1 MRCCMII
8 ISRKARKL
16 LKSLL
21 DIRKSQESPRIKPEQ
36 YEKLID
42 KQGEPL
48 GELIHHELVVQDI
61 GHDIAV
67 TDEGIYFYQ
76 AYKEHNKFIWLTSFW
91 FPLAVAFATTVITLI
106 VNFLFFK

>member
-1 MRCCMII
+1 MII

-42 KQGEPL
+42 QQGEAL
-48 GELIHHELVVQDI
+48 GELIYHKLVVQDI
-61 GHDIAV
+61 GRDIGV

>member
-1 MRCCMII
+1 MIV
-8 ISRKARKL
+8 ISRKASKL

-48 GELIHHELVVQDI
+48 GELIHHKLVVQDVGNDI
-61 GHDIAV
+61 GV

>member
-1 MRCCMII
+1 MII

-42 KQGEPL
+42 EQGEPL
-48 GELIHHELVVQDI
+48 GELIHHKLVVQDI
-61 GHDIAV
+61 VHDIAV

-76 AYKEHNKFIWLTSFW
+76 ASKEHNRYLWLTSFW
-91 FPLAVAFATTVITLI
+91 FPLAVAFVTTTITLAI
-106 VNFLFFK
+106 NFLFFK

>member
-1 MRCCMII
+1 MII

>member
-1 MRCCMII
+1 MII

-42 KQGEPL
+42 EQGEPL
-48 GELIHHELVVQDI
+48 GELIYHKLVVQDI
-61 GHDIAV
+61 VHDIAV

-91 FPLAVAFATTVITLI
+91 FPLAVAFVTTVITLI

>member
-1 MRCCMII
+1 MII

-21 DIRKSQESPRIKPEQ
+21 DIQKSQESPRIKPEQ
-36 YEKLID
+36 YKKLID

-48 GELIHHELVVQDI
+48 GELIHHKLVVQDVGNDI
-61 GHDIAV
+61 GV

-76 AYKEHNKFIWLTSFW
+76 AYKEHNRHLWLTSFW
-91 FPLAVAFATTVITLI
+91 FPLAVAFVTTAITLAI
-106 VNFLFFK
+106 NSLIFK

>member
-1 MRCCMII
+1 MII

-42 KQGEPL
+42 EQGEPL
-48 GELIHHELVVQDI
+48 GELIYHKLVVQDI

-76 AYKEHNKFIWLTSFW
+76 AYKEHNKFVWLTSFW

-106 VNFLFFK
+106 VNFFIF

>member
-1 MRCCMII
+1 MII

-48 GELIHHELVVQDI
+48 GELIHHKLVVQDI
-61 GHDIAV
+61 GHDIGV
-67 TDEGIYFYQ
+67 TEEGIYFYQ

-91 FPLAVAFATTVITLI
+91 LPLAVAFATTVITLI

>member
-1 MRCCMII
+1 MII

-21 DIRKSQESPRIKPEQ
+21 DIRNSQDSPRIKPEQ
-36 YEKLID
+36 YEVI
-42 KQGEPL
+42 
-48 GELIHHELVVQDI
+48 QDI
-61 GHDIAV
+61 VHDIAV

-76 AYKEHNKFIWLTSFW
+76 AYKEHNRYLWLTSFW
-91 FPLAVAFATTVITLI
+91 FPLAVAFVTTAITLA

>member
-1 MRCCMII
+1 MII

-42 KQGEPL
+42 EQSEPL
-48 GELIHHELVVQDI
+48 GELIHHKLVVQDI
-61 GHDIAV
+61 SHDIGV

>member
-1 MRCCMII
+1 MII

-21 DIRKSQESPRIKPEQ
+21 DIRKFQESPRIKPEQ

-42 KQGEPL
+42 EQGEPL
-48 GELIHHELVVQDI
+48 GELVYHKLVIQDVV
-61 GHDIAV
+61 HDIAV

-76 AYKEHNKFIWLTSFW
+76 AYKEHNRNLWLTSFW
-91 FPLAVAFATTVITLI
+91 FPLAVAFVTTAITLA

>member
-1 MRCCMII
+1 MII

-21 DIRKSQESPRIKPEQ
+21 DIQKSQESPRIKPEQ
-36 YEKLID
+36 YKKLID

-48 GELIHHELVVQDI
+48 GELIHHKLVVQDVGNDI
-61 GHDIAV
+61 GV

>member
-1 MRCCMII
+1 MII

-42 KQGEPL
+42 RQGEPL
-48 GELIHHELVVQDI
+48 GELIHHKLVVQDI
-61 GHDIAV
+61 CHDIGV

>member
-1 MRCCMII
+1 MII

-42 KQGEPL
+42 EQGEPL
-48 GELIHHELVVQDI
+48 GELIHHKLVVQDI
-61 GHDIAV
+61 VRDIAV

-76 AYKEHNKFIWLTSFW
+76 AYKEHNKFVWLTSFW

>member
-1 MRCCMII
+1 MII

-48 GELIHHELVVQDI
+48 GELIHHKLVVQDI
-61 GHDIAV
+61 GHDIGV
-67 TDEGIYFYQ
+67 TDEEIYFYQ

>member
-1 MRCCMII
+1 MII

-42 KQGEPL
+42 EQGEPL
-48 GELIHHELVVQDI
+48 GELIHHKLVVQDV
-61 GHDIAV
+61 GHDIGV

-76 AYKEHNKFIWLTSFW
+76 AYKEHNRHLWLTSFW
-91 FPLAVAFATTVITLI
+91 FPLAVAFVTTAITLAI
-106 VNFLFFK
+106 NSLIFK

>member
-1 MRCCMII
+1 MII

-42 KQGEPL
+42 KQGEAL
-48 GELIHHELVVQDI
+48 GELIYHKLVVQDI
-61 GHDIAV
+61 GRDIGV

>member
-1 MRCCMII
+1 MIV

-42 KQGEPL
+42 EQGEPL
-48 GELIHHELVVQDI
+48 GELIHHKLVVQDVGNDI
-61 GHDIAV
+61 GV

-76 AYKEHNKFIWLTSFW
+76 AYKEHNKFIWLTSFL
-91 FPLAVAFATTVITLI
+91 FPLAVAFVTTVITLI

>member
-1 MRCCMII
+1 MII

-21 DIRKSQESPRIKPEQ
+21 DIRNSQDSPRIKPEQ

-42 KQGEPL
+42 EQGEPL
-48 GELIHHELVVQDI
+48 GELVYHKLVIQDI
-61 GHDIAV
+61 VHDIAV

-76 AYKEHNKFIWLTSFW
+76 AYKEHNRNLWLTSFW
-91 FPLAVAFATTVITLI
+91 FPLAVAFVTTAITLA

>member
-1 MRCCMII
+1 MII

-16 LKSLL
+16 LESLL

-42 KQGEPL
+42 EQSEPL
-48 GELIHHELVVQDI
+48 GELVYHKLVVQDI
-61 GHDIAV
+61 THDIAV
-67 TDEGIYFYQ
+67 TDEGIYQ
-76 AYKEHNKFIWLTSFW
+76 AYKEHNRYLWLTSFW
-91 FPLAVAFATTVITLI
+91 FPLAVAFVTTAITLA

>member
-1 MRCCMII
+1 MII

-48 GELIHHELVVQDI
+48 GELIHHKLVVQDI
-61 GHDIAV
+61 SHDIAV

>member
-1 MRCCMII
+1 MII

-76 AYKEHNKFIWLTSFW
+76 AYKERNKFIWLTSFW

>member
-1 MRCCMII
+1 MII

-21 DIRKSQESPRIKPEQ
+21 DIRNSQESPRIKPEQ

-48 GELIHHELVVQDI
+48 GELIHHKLVVQDI
-61 GHDIAV
+61 VNDIAV

-76 AYKEHNKFIWLTSFW
+76 AYKEHNRYLWLTSFW

>member
-1 MRCCMII
+1 MII

-42 KQGEPL
+42 EQGEPL
-48 GELIHHELVVQDI
+48 GELIYHKLVVQDI
-61 GHDIAV
+61 NHDIGV

>member
-1 MRCCMII
+1 MII

-42 KQGEPL
+42 KQSEPL
-48 GELIHHELVVQDI
+48 GELIYHKLVVQDI
-61 GHDIAV
+61 GHDIGV

-91 FPLAVAFATTVITLI
+91 FPLAVAFVTTAITLAI
-106 VNFLFFK
+106 NSLIFK

>member
-42 KQGEPL
+42 KQGEAL
-48 GELIHHELVVQDI
+48 GELIYHKLVVQDI
-61 GHDIAV
+61 GRDIGV

>member
-1 MRCCMII
+1 MII

-48 GELIHHELVVQDI
+48 GELIYHKLVIQDI
-61 GHDIAV
+61 VHDIAV

>member
-1 MRCCMII
+1 MIV

-48 GELIHHELVVQDI
+48 GELIHHKLVVQDV
-61 GHDIAV
+61 GNDIDV

>member
-1 MRCCMII
+1 MII

-48 GELIHHELVVQDI
+48 GELIHHKLVVQDI
-61 GHDIAV
+61 GHDIGV

-76 AYKEHNKFIWLTSFW
+76 AYKEHNKFVWLTSFG

-106 VNFLFFK
+106 INFLFFK

>member
-1 MRCCMII
+1 MII

-16 LKSLL
+16 LKTLL

-48 GELIHHELVVQDI
+48 G
-61 GHDIAV
+61 
-67 TDEGIYFYQ
+67 
-76 AYKEHNKFIWLTSFW
+76 
-91 FPLAVAFATTVITLI
+91 
-106 VNFLFFK
+106 

>member
-1 MRCCMII
+1 MII

-21 DIRKSQESPRIKPEQ
+21 DIRNSQESPRIKPEQ
-36 YEKLID
+36 YKKLID
-42 KQGEPL
+42 EQGEPL
-48 GELIHHELVVQDI
+48 GELFYHKLVVQDTT
-61 GHDIAV
+61 HDIAV

-76 AYKEHNKFIWLTSFW
+76 AYKEHNRYLWLTSFW
-91 FPLAVAFATTVITLI
+91 FPLAVAFVTTAITLA

>member
-1 MRCCMII
+1 MII

-16 LKSLL
+16 LKALL
-21 DIRKSQESPRIKPEQ
+21 DIRKSQESPRITPEQ

-42 KQGEPL
+42 EQGEPL
-48 GELIHHELVVQDI
+48 GELIHHKLVVQDVC
-61 GHDIAV
+61 HDIGV

>member
-1 MRCCMII
+1 MII

-42 KQGEPL
+42 EQGEPL
-48 GELIHHELVVQDI
+48 GELVYHKLVIQDVV
-61 GHDIAV
+61 HDIAV

-76 AYKEHNKFIWLTSFW
+76 ACKEHNRYLWLTSFW
-91 FPLAVAFATTVITLI
+91 FPLTVAFVTTAITLA

>member
-1 MRCCMII
+1 MII

-42 KQGEPL
+42 EQGEPL
-48 GELIHHELVVQDI
+48 GELIHHKLVVQDI
-61 GHDIAV
+61 GHDIGV

-76 AYKEHNKFIWLTSFW
+76 AYKEHNRHLWLTSFW
-91 FPLAVAFATTVITLI
+91 FPLAVAFVTTAITLAI
-106 VNFLFFK
+106 NSLIFK

>member
-1 MRCCMII
+1 MII

-67 TDEGIYFYQ
+67 TDEGIYFHQ

>member
-1 MRCCMII
+1 MII

-21 DIRKSQESPRIKPEQ
+21 DIRNSQDSPRIKPEQ

-42 KQGEPL
+42 EQGEPL
-48 GELIHHELVVQDI
+48 GELIYHMLVIQDI
-61 GHDIAV
+61 AHDIAV

-76 AYKEHNKFIWLTSFW
+76 AYKEHNRYLRLTSFW
-91 FPLAVAFATTVITLI
+91 FPLAVAFVTTAITLA

>member
-1 MRCCMII
+1 MII

-42 KQGEPL
+42 EQGEPL
-48 GELIHHELVVQDI
+48 GELIHHKLVVQDI

-76 AYKEHNKFIWLTSFW
+76 ASKEHNRYLWLTSFW
-91 FPLAVAFATTVITLI
+91 FPLAVAFVTTAITLI
-106 VNFLFFK
+106 VNFLFFN

>member
-42 KQGEPL
+42 EQGEPL
-48 GELIHHELVVQDI
+48 GELIYHKLVVQDI

-76 AYKEHNKFIWLTSFW
+76 AYKEHNKFVWLTSFW

-106 VNFLFFK
+106 VNFFIF

>member
-1 MRCCMII
+1 MII

-42 KQGEPL
+42 KQGEAL
-48 GELIHHELVVQDI
+48 GELIYHKLVVQDI
-61 GHDIAV
+61 GHDIGV